1 MTKPILAAIL
11 SCSGTK
17 LTAEEKRLFASYNPL
32 GVSLFTRNI
41 QSQKQVK
48 KLIQEIKETINR
60 DNVLIAIDEEGG
72 RVCRLENI
80 KKRKYASAE
89 ALGKVDAIYSCYH
102 AYLIAAELRDLG
114 ININYTPV
122 IDKKVVPQN
131 KVLESRCFSEDDNK
145 IVECGKSMASAYM
158 EMGICPCVKHIP
170 GHFSSLSDPHLA
182 LPESSLT
189 QQELN
194 AEINYIKNFN
204 QYPLGMTSH
213 ILLKN
218 IDSQNPATQS
228 SKVITDII
236 RGYLQ
241 FDGFLLSD
249 AIDMH
254 ALSGSVAE
262 KTQKSLDA
270 GIDAVCCCSGKIEDL
285 TEVCQ
290 TNRFLTEKSLIRFAF
305 IEKVIHNE
313 PKKIDLSEIQV
324 RYDSALK
331 ESFSEKYSYDATE
344 VLHQMLKKGESL

>member
-11 SCSGTK
+11 SCSGTV
-17 LTAEEKRLFASYNPL
+17 LTAEEKKLLSTYNPL
-32 GVSLFTRNI
+32 GISLFSRNI
-41 QSQKQVK
+41 QSRQQVK

-60 DNVLIAIDEEGG
+60 ENILIAVDEEGG

-80 KKRKYASAE
+80 KERKYASAE
-89 ALGKVDAIYSCYH
+89 ALGRVDAIYSSYH
-102 AYLIAAELRDLG
+102 AYLISADLRDLG
-114 ININYTPV
+114 INVNYAPV
-122 IDKKVVPQN
+122 IDKKIIPQN
-131 KVLESRCFSEDDNK
+131 KVLESRCFSEETNK
-145 IVECGKSMASAYM
+145 IVECGTTMASAYM
-158 EMGICPCVKHIP
+158 EMGICPCIKHIP

-194 AEINYIKNFN
+194 TEISYIKNFN

-228 SKVITDII
+228 TKVITDII

-241 FDGFLLSD
+241 FDSFLLSD

-254 ALSGSVAE
+254 ALRGSIAE
-262 KTQKSLDA
+262 KTHKSLDA

-285 TEVCQ
+285 VEVCK
-290 TNRFLTEKSLIRFAF
+290 TDRFLTEKSLIRFAI
-305 IEKVIHNE
+305 IEKIIHNK
-313 PKKIDLSEIQV
+313 PKKIDLSEIQA
-324 RYDSALK
+324 RYESALK
-331 ESFSEKYSYDATE
+331 ESFNEKYSYDATE
-344 VLHQMLKKGESL
+344 VLHQMLKKGENL